1 MSVVDLLAASGR
13 GPVWGDATDE
23 LNLTLLSWP
32 AGEGP
37 TEHVNV
43 ERDVVVVVIDGEGTA
58 LLDGVQHDL
67 RPGHAVIVPMGV
79 NRAITAGPNG
89 LRYLSIHRRRGGLQI
104 SRLDRSS
111 DAVRSA
117 EDSAR

>member
-13 GPVWGDATDE
+13 GPVWGDATDD

-79 NRAITAGPNG
+79 SRAITAGPNG

-111 DAVRSA
+111 DAVRPA

>member
-32 AGEGP
+32 AGQGP

-58 LLDGVQHDL
+58 LLDGV
-67 RPGHAVIVPMGV
+67 A
-79 NRAITAGPNG
+79 T
-89 LRYLSIHRRRGGLQI
+89 
-104 SRLDRSS
+104 
-111 DAVRSA
+111 
-117 EDSAR
+117 